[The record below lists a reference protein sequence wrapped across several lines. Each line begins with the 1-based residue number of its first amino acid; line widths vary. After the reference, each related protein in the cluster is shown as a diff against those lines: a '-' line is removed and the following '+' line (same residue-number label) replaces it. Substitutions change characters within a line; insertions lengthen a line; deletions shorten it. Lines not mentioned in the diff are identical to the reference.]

1 MIKLKNLIILVSFF
15 FTLINF
21 GYSEINLKIIMK
33 IDNQIITNYDLEKEV
48 NYLLALNPRL
58 KEIEKKKLIAVAK
71 KSLIKE
77 KIRKNEIMKYKTLNN
92 ENAQI
97 ETVLNNLVSNLNFEN
112 QEQLKEYLKNFNISL
127 GDLKEKIEI
136 ENEWK
141 SLVYAKYF
149 NSVKINKI
157 EIEKKIE
164 KISKKEFLIEY
175 NLSEIL
181 FTKKKN
187 LLIEDQINEIKKS
200 IDKIG
205 FESTANLYS
214 ISDSS
219 KVGGKIGW
227 VRENN
232 LSKEINKNLKGL
244 GENLYSNPIQ
254 IGNNFLIVKINKI
267 KQVPIE
273 IDKKKEFDKIVM
285 IETTKQLDKF
295 SNIFYNKIKLNSKI
309 SEL

>member
-15 FTLINF
+15 FSLINF

-33 IDNQIITNYDLEKEV
+33 INNQIITNYDLEKEAK
-48 NYLLALNPRL
+48 YLIALNPRL
-58 KEIEKKKLIAVAK
+58 KEINKKQLMTIAK
-71 KSLIKE
+71 RSLIKE
-77 KIRKNEIMKYKTLNN
+77 KIRKEEIMKYKTLNQ
-92 ENAQI
+92 ESSEI
-97 ETVLNNLVSNLNFEN
+97 ETVLSNLISNLNFEN
-112 QEQLKEYLKNFNISL
+112 QEQLKEYFKNFDISVD
-127 GDLKEKIEI
+127 DLKEKIEI

-149 NSVKINKI
+149 SSVKIDKL

-164 KISKKEFLIEY
+164 KISKKEFLTEY

-181 FTKKKN
+181 FSKKKD
-187 LLIEDQINEIKKS
+187 LSIEDQINEIKKS
-200 IDKIG
+200 IDEIG
-205 FESTANLYS
+205 FENTANLYS

-244 GENLYSNPIQ
+244 EENSYSNPIQ
-254 IGNNFLIVKINKI
+254 IGNNFLILKINKT
-267 KQVPIE
+267 KQMPLE

>member
-15 FTLINF
+15 FSLINF

-33 IDNQIITNYDLEKEV
+33 INNQIITNYDLEKEAK
-48 NYLLALNPRL
+48 YLLALNPRL
-58 KEIEKKKLIAVAK
+58 KEISKKQLMTIAK
-71 KSLIKE
+71 RSLIKE
-77 KIRKNEIMKYKTLNN
+77 KIRKEEIMKYKTLNQ
-92 ENAQI
+92 ESSEI
-97 ETVLNNLVSNLNFEN
+97 ETVLSNLISNLNFEN
-112 QEQLKEYLKNFNISL
+112 QEQLKEYFKNFDISVD
-127 GDLKEKIEI
+127 DLKEKIEI

-149 NSVKINKI
+149 SSVKIDKL

-164 KISKKEFLIEY
+164 KISKKEFLTEY

-181 FTKKKN
+181 FSKKKD

-200 IDKIG
+200 IDEIG
-205 FESTANLYS
+205 FENTANLYS

-244 GENLYSNPIQ
+244 EENSYSNPIQ
-254 IGNNFLIVKINKI
+254 IGNNFLILKINKT
-267 KQVPIE
+267 KQMPLE

>member
-1 MIKLKNLIILVSFF
+1 MIKLKNLIILLSFF
-15 FTLINF
+15 FSLINF
-21 GYSEINLKIIMK
+21 GNSEINLKIIMK
-33 IDNQIITNYDLEKEV
+33 INNQIITNYDLEKEA
-48 NYLLALNPRL
+48 NYLMALNPRL
-58 KEIEKKKLIAVAK
+58 KEIDKKQLMTIAK
-71 KSLIKE
+71 RSLIKE
-77 KIRKNEIMKYKTLNN
+77 KIRKNEIMKYKNLNR
-92 ENAQI
+92 ENTQI
-97 ETVLNNLVSNLNFEN
+97 ESVLNNLISDLNFEN
-112 QEQLKEYLKNFNISL
+112 QEQLKDYFKNFNISL
-127 GDLKEKIEI
+127 DDIREKIEI

-149 NSVKINKI
+149 NSVKIDKL
-157 EIEKKIE
+157 EIQKKIE
-164 KISKKEFLIEY
+164 KMSVKEFLIEY

-181 FTKKKN
+181 FTKKKG
-187 LLIEDQINEIKKS
+187 LLIEDQIKEIKIS

-205 FESTANLYS
+205 FENTANLYS

-227 VRENN
+227 IREND

-244 GENLYSNPIQ
+244 EENSYSNPIQ

-267 KQVPIE
+267 KQVPIKF
-273 IDKKKEFDKIVM
+273 DKKKELNKIVM

>member
-1 MIKLKNLIILVSFF
+1 MIKLKFFIILTSFF
-15 FTLINF
+15 FSLISF
-21 GYSEINLKIIMK
+21 SYSEINLKIIMK
-33 IDNQIITNYDLEKEV
+33 INNQIITNYDLEREAK
-48 NYLLALNPRL
+48 YLLALNPRL
-58 KEIEKKKLIAVAK
+58 KEIDEKNLMNIAK
-71 KSLIKE
+71 RSLIKE
-77 KIRKNEIMKYKTLNN
+77 KIRKNEIMKYKNLNK

-97 ETVLNNLVSNLNFEN
+97 ETVLNNLISNLKFEN
-112 QEQLKEYLKNFNISL
+112 QEQLQEYFKNFDISID
-127 GDLKEKIEI
+127 DLREKIEI

-149 NSVKINKI
+149 SSVKIDKL
-157 EIEKKIE
+157 ELQKKIE
-164 KISKKEFLIEY
+164 NMSKKEFLIEY
-175 NLSEIL
+175 DLSEIL
-181 FTKKKN
+181 FTKKKG
-187 LLIEDQINEIKKS
+187 LPIEDQINEIKKS

-205 FESTANLYS
+205 FENTANLYS

-219 KVGGKIGW
+219 KIGGKIGW
-227 VRENN
+227 IKENN
-232 LSKEINKNLKGL
+232 LSKEINQNLKGL
-244 GENLYSNPIQ
+244 LVNSYSDPIQ

-273 IDKKKEFDKIVM
+273 IDKEKELNKIVM

>member
-1 MIKLKNLIILVSFF
+1 MIKLKNLIILFLFF
-15 FTLINF
+15 FSLINF
-21 GYSEINLKIIMK
+21 GNSEINLKIIMK
-33 IDNQIITNYDLEKEV
+33 INNEIITNYDLEKEA

-58 KEIEKKKLIAVAK
+58 KEIDKKQLMTIAK
-71 KSLIKE
+71 RSLIKE
-77 KIRKNEIMKYKTLNN
+77 KIRKNEIMKYKTLNQ
-92 ENAQI
+92 ESSKI
-97 ETVLNNLVSNLNFEN
+97 ETVLSNLISNLNFEN
-112 QEQLKEYLKNFNISL
+112 QEQLKEYFKNFGISVE
-127 GDLKEKIEI
+127 DLKEKIEI

-149 NSVKINKI
+149 SSVKIDKM
-157 EIEKKIE
+157 EIEKKIQ

-175 NLSEIL
+175 DLSEIL
-181 FTKKKN
+181 FTKKKD

-205 FESTANLYS
+205 FENTANLYS

-244 GENLYSNPIQ
+244 GENSYSNPIQ
-254 IGNNFLIVKINKI
+254 IGNNFLIVKINKT

>member
-71 KSLIKE
+71 RSLIKE

>member
-1 MIKLKNLIILVSFF
+1 MIKLKNLLILASFF
-15 FTLINF
+15 FSIINF

-33 IDNQIITNYDLEKEV
+33 IDNQIITNYDLEKEA

-58 KEIEKKKLIAVAK
+58 KEIDNEKLIAIAK
-71 KSLIKE
+71 RSLIKE

-97 ETVLNNLVSNLNFEN
+97 ETVLNNLISNLNFEN
-112 QEQLKEYLKNFNISL
+112 QEQLQGYFENFNISID
-127 GDLKEKIEI
+127 DLREKIEI

-149 NSVKINKI
+149 SSVKIDKL
-157 EIEKKIE
+157 EIQKKIQ
-164 KISKKEFLIEY
+164 KMSKKEYLIEY

-181 FTKKKN
+181 FTKKKG
-187 LLIEDQINEIKKS
+187 LLIEDQITEIKKS
-200 IDKIG
+200 IEKVG
-205 FESTANLYS
+205 FENTAILYS

-219 KVGGKIGW
+219 KVGGKIGL
-227 VRENN
+227 VSENN
-232 LSKEINKNLKGL
+232 LSREINKNLKGL
-244 GENLYSNPIQ
+244 KENSYSDPIQ
-254 IGNNFLIVKINKI
+254 IGNNFLIVKINNI

-273 IDKKKEFDKIVM
+273 VDKKKELDKIVM
-285 IETTKQLDKF
+285 IETSKQLDKF

>member
-15 FTLINF
+15 FSLINF

-127 GDLKEKIEI
+127 DDLKEKIEI

-149 NSVKINKI
+149 NSVKIDKI

-175 NLSEIL
+175 NLYFGS
-181 FTKKKN
+181 TTQQ
-187 LLIEDQINEIKKS
+187 LI
-200 IDKIG
+200 IDPK
-205 FESTANLYS
+205 
-214 ISDSS
+214 
-219 KVGGKIGW
+219 
-227 VRENN
+227 
-232 LSKEINKNLKGL
+232 
-244 GENLYSNPIQ
+244 
-254 IGNNFLIVKINKI
+254 
-267 KQVPIE
+267 
-273 IDKKKEFDKIVM
+273 
-285 IETTKQLDKF
+285 
-295 SNIFYNKIKLNSKI
+295 
-309 SEL
+309 

>member
-15 FTLINF
+15 FSLINF

-33 IDNQIITNYDLEKEV
+33 INNQIITNYDLEKEAK
-48 NYLLALNPRL
+48 YLLALNPRL
-58 KEIEKKKLIAVAK
+58 KEISKKQLMTIAK
-71 KSLIKE
+71 RSLIKE
-77 KIRKNEIMKYKTLNN
+77 KIRKEEIMKYKTLNQ
-92 ENAQI
+92 ESSEI
-97 ETVLNNLVSNLNFEN
+97 ETVLSNLISNLNFEN
-112 QEQLKEYLKNFNISL
+112 QEQLKEYFKNFDISVD
-127 GDLKEKIEI
+127 DLKEKIEI

-149 NSVKINKI
+149 SSVKIDKL

-164 KISKKEFLIEY
+164 KISKKEFLTEY

-181 FTKKKN
+181 FSKKKD

-200 IDKIG
+200 IDEIG
-205 FESTANLYS
+205 FENTANLYS

-244 GENLYSNPIQ
+244 EENSYSNPIQ
-254 IGNNFLIVKINKI
+254 IGNNFLILKINKT
-267 KQVPIE
+267 KQMPIE

>member
-15 FTLINF
+15 FSLINF

-127 GDLKEKIEI
+127 DDLKEKIEI

-149 NSVKINKI
+149 NSVKIDKI

-205 FESTANLYS
+205 FENTANLYS

-267 KQVPIE
+267 KQVPIK

>member
-15 FTLINF
+15 FSLINF

-33 IDNQIITNYDLEKEV
+33 INNQIITNYDLEKEAK
-48 NYLLALNPRL
+48 YLIALNPRL
-58 KEIEKKKLIAVAK
+58 KEINKKQLMTIAK
-71 KSLIKE
+71 RSLIKE
-77 KIRKNEIMKYKTLNN
+77 KIRKEEIMKYKTLNQ
-92 ENAQI
+92 ESSEI
-97 ETVLNNLVSNLNFEN
+97 ETVLNNLISNLNFEN
-112 QEQLKEYLKNFNISL
+112 QEQLKEYFKNFDISVD
-127 GDLKEKIEI
+127 DLKEKIEI

-149 NSVKINKI
+149 SSVKIDKL

-164 KISKKEFLIEY
+164 KISKKEFLTEY

-181 FTKKKN
+181 FSKKKD
-187 LLIEDQINEIKKS
+187 LSIEDQINEIKKS
-200 IDKIG
+200 IDEIG
-205 FESTANLYS
+205 FENTANLYS

-232 LSKEINKNLKGL
+232 VSNEINKNLKGL
-244 GENLYSNPIQ
+244 EVNSYSNPIQ
-254 IGNNFLIVKINKI
+254 IGNNFLILKINKT
-267 KQVPIE
+267 KQMPIE